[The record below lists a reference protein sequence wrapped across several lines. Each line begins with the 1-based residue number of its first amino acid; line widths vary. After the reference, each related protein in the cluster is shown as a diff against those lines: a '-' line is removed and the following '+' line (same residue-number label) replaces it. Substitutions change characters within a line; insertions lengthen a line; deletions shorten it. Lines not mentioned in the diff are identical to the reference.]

1 MMGTAR
7 IEFNYDGFNELRKSY
22 QSEIDAL
29 GARFA
34 AIACAMAEQSEGD
47 SVRGGHPDASEEPF
61 AYESRPNATRAR
73 GIVKTST
80 FKGRWAQARDD
91 VLTRA
96 VLGG

>member
-1 MMGTAR
+1 MGSVK
-7 IEFNYDGFNELRKSY
+7 IEFHYDGFNELRKSY

-29 GARFA
+29 GEGFA
-34 AIACAMAEQSEGD
+34 ASACAMADMSEGD
-47 SVRGGHPDASEEPF
+47 SVRGGQIDASEEPF
-61 AYESRPNATRAR
+61 AYESKPNATRAR

-80 FKGRWAQARDD
+80 FKGRWAQAKDD

>member
-1 MMGTAR
+1 MMGSAR
-7 IEFNYDGFNELRKSY
+7 IEFHYDGFNELRKSY

-29 GARFA
+29 GEGFA
-34 AIACAMAEQSEGD
+34 ASACAMAEQSGGN

-61 AYESRPNATRAR
+61 EYESKPNATRAR
-73 GIVKTST
+73 GLVRTAT
-80 FKGRWAQARDD
+80 FKGRLAQARDD

>member
-1 MMGTAR
+1 MGSAK
-7 IEFNYDGFNELRKSY
+7 IEFHYDGFNELRKSY

-29 GARFA
+29 GEGFA
-34 AIACAMAEQSEGD
+34 ASACAMADMSEGD
-47 SVRGGHPDASEEPF
+47 SVRGGQIDASEEPF
-61 AYESRPNATRAR
+61 AYESKPNATRAR

-80 FKGRWAQARDD
+80 FKGRWAQAKDD

>member
-1 MMGTAR
+1 MGSVK
-7 IEFNYDGFNELRKSY
+7 IEFHYDGFNELRKSY

-29 GARFA
+29 GEGFA
-34 AIACAMAEQSEGD
+34 ASACAMADMSEGD
-47 SVRGGHPDASEEPF
+47 SVRGGQIDASEEPF
-61 AYESRPNATRAR
+61 AYEAKPNATRAR

>member
-1 MMGTAR
+1 MGSAR
-7 IEFNYDGFNELRKSY
+7 IEFHYDGFNELRKSY

-29 GARFA
+29 GEGFA
-34 AIACAMAEQSEGD
+34 ASACAMTEQSEGD
-47 SVRGGHPDASEEPF
+47 PVRGGHKDAAEEPF
-61 AYESRPNATRAR
+61 AYESRPKATRAR

-80 FKGRWAQARDD
+80 FKGRLAQARDD